1 MERGSPFRFPVSDL
15 LSDPGSR
22 RRVSIDAPI
31 DWPLELSV
39 AGPAIHAEIVLQEA
53 AGGILVRATASTT
66 VHHTCHRCLT
76 EWDETMAVSIDE
88 PMGVGDDE
96 DEYPILGEVVDLEP
110 PLRDAVLLEITPVPT
125 CRPECLGLCAVC
137 GADLNTGP
145 CPGHD
150 EEPDSPFASL
160 RGLLET

>member
-1 MERGSPFRFPVSDL
+1 MERGSPFRFSVSDL
-15 LSDPGSR
+15 LANPGSR
-22 RRVSIDAPI
+22 RRVAVDAAI

-39 AGPAIHAEIVLQEA
+39 AGPEIHAEVTLQEA
-53 AGGILVRATASTT
+53 AGGILVRGEASTT
-66 VHHTCHRCLT
+66 AHHSCHRCLT
-76 EWDETMAVSIDE
+76 EWDENLKVSIGE
-88 PMGVGDDE
+88 AMGMGDDE
-96 DEYPILGEVVDLEP
+96 DGYPILGEVIDLEA

-125 CRPECLGLCAVC
+125 CRPDCLGLCAEC
-137 GADLNTGP
+137 GADLNGGP